1 MGKFSTTKKAIFATA
16 TLITIGAILAGQ
28 WEIISLRTARG
39 AEINEFVTQIDT
51 YMQDG
56 DSSSAASVLID
67 AGQQNPQIGGE
78 VLHQFRQLQE
88 GQAGELAAYA
98 GQQNEQLVGDITY
111 HFSQIDPTGASNT
124 LMEVA
129 TSDHGTGAGLVHQI
143 FQQDENVAS
152 NLMLDIGANDQ
163 GVGGG
168 VMYEIANTFDDNI
181 AGNLLTDIG
190 IQDGEVAGSIAAGL
204 GFVDENIAADVL
216 TNIGYNDQ
224 GFTGEL
230 LAGMGFED
238 EGLAGNVLTGIG
250 LEDGDLAFDLGTQL
264 GFADENIAADVL
276 ADIGYGSDGLALDI
290 GTNLGLQDEGVAANL
305 FSQISA
311 TDEGLAQDMF
321 QGVAEQDMLQAQNI
335 TDNIADTEITDSL
348 WGETE
353 STFLGETSNPDIEPD
368 PYQVDEYSE
377 PHFDD
382 SLGRSPHAVPVE
394 EVGDNVLANIRTMNL
409 NEFLAEET
417 HHIRSLLEKI
427 ERDLAWLRHK
437 GQQLDPQQ
445 AAESRGQT
453 RQMIDETIQDIQG
466 GGPQPGYYDPD
477 FQEEAAGGS
486 QGDIDNPRY
495 VRNLETHREQFFR
508 QKGESLIKDIADSEN
523 SEAGEVPFFQEAV
536 GEQLEKIIERESNI
550 GSFDRY
556 DEVDEGYMTDFN
568 NLKEGNFE
576 ALGEEGYQEMLRK
589 IRSPEYG
596 WHKISMHARETF
608 RERLDNAW
616 EREKQELSWNQ
627 GFHSQK
633 DDEGN
638 VQTPGLVYRDQL
650 NAALSSPFRQTE
662 LADEHGHQVEE
673 STREIPSGPRQ
684 DEGLAEMSVDDA
696 TGQPSDDFSIDL
708 GDLWTDPGDPDDDD
722 FDLFQFIIDNLDL
735 FEGFFDQEDPEGEP
749 DDDTAGENITFDTP
763 EQIEEQQG
771 DFDEEQLPEP
781 VTMTVPEELRTE
793 NHLVEA
799 FARSYLQDVDDHQG
813 NVTDDEIQIWTHS
826 DEEGWVNFRSS
837 GDEER
842 LQSANNLAEE
852 QELYIW
858 APREAADNGEVYDS
872 ESYQI
877 TVNFF
882 EEGERDTAPAVTQTF
897 EFNIERN

>member
-1 MGKFSTTKKAIFATA
+1 MKSKFIATKKAIFAAA

-28 WEIISLRTARG
+28 WEITSLRTARG
-39 AEINEFVTQIDT
+39 AEI
-51 YMQDG
+51 
-56 DSSSAASVLID
+56 
-67 AGQQNPQIGGE
+67 
-78 VLHQFRQLQE
+78 
-88 GQAGELAAYA
+88 
-98 GQQNEQLVGDITY
+98 
-111 HFSQIDPTGASNT
+111 
-124 LMEVA
+124 
-129 TSDHGTGAGLVHQI
+129 
-143 FQQDENVAS
+143 
-152 NLMLDIGANDQ
+152 
-163 GVGGG
+163 
-168 VMYEIANTFDDNI
+168 
-181 AGNLLTDIG
+181 
-190 IQDGEVAGSIAAGL
+190 
-204 GFVDENIAADVL
+204 
-216 TNIGYNDQ
+216 
-224 GFTGEL
+224 
-230 LAGMGFED
+230 
-238 EGLAGNVLTGIG
+238 
-250 LEDGDLAFDLGTQL
+250 
-264 GFADENIAADVL
+264 
-276 ADIGYGSDGLALDI
+276 
-290 GTNLGLQDEGVAANL
+290 
-305 FSQISA
+305 
-311 TDEGLAQDMF
+311 
-321 QGVAEQDMLQAQNI
+321 
-335 TDNIADTEITDSL
+335 ADTEVTDSL

-353 STFLGETSNPDIEPD
+353 LTFLGETSNPDIEPD

-437 GQQLDPQQ
+437 EQQLDPQQ

-466 GGPQPGYYDPD
+466 GGPQPGYYGRDEQVAD
-477 FQEEAAGGS
+477 GS
-486 QGDIDNPRY
+486 EGDIDNTRF
-495 VRNLETHREQFFR
+495 VRNLETHREHFLIE
-508 QKGESLIKDIADSEN
+508 KGNVLIEDIVGSEN
-523 SEAGEVPFFQEAV
+523 PGGGEIPYFQDFIRPRLEISKDDLAGEGGFSHYDNAEDGF
-536 GEQLEKIIERESNI
+536 EQ
-550 GSFDRY
+550 DY
-556 DEVDEGYMTDFN
+556 YA
-568 NLKEGNFE
+568 LKEGDFE
-576 ALGEEGYQEMLRK
+576 GLGEDAYWEIQRK
-589 IRSPEYG
+589 IKRPEYN
-596 WHKISMHARETF
+596 KNMMTLHAQETF
-608 RERLDNAW
+608 ERRSDNAW
-616 EREKQELSWNQ
+616 ERERQELSWNQ

-722 FDLFQFIIDNLDL
+722 FDLFQFIIDNPDL